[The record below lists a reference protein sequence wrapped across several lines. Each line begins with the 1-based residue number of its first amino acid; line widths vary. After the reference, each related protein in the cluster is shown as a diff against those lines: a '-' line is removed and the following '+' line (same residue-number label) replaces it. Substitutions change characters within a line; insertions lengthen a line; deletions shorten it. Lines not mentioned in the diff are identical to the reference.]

1 MSRGRK
7 LGGREQGKGIKAC
20 AHLVC
25 FTDLVIQHSTT
36 ARTNGANVSIWEH
49 DKTRFLFSHLCFPPK
64 KSYYLNESHENTFS
78 VVFYRVCSFT
88 SGAGF
93 PSKWGLGLLRAC
105 FPLSS
110 FPHSHS
116 QWSIRCSASRP
127 FKTKQHQGICGQH
140 CQCKCQDSAP
150 RTLNKYSW

>member
-1 MSRGRK
+1 MNKGRASK
-7 LGGREQGKGIKAC
+7 RV
-20 AHLVC
+20 H
-25 FTDLVIQHSTT
+25 
-36 ARTNGANVSIWEH
+36 IWSASQ
-49 DKTRFLFSHLCFPPK
+49 TWLFSIVPLPEQTGPMSASESMIKQGFFFPIYASPK

-127 FKTKQHQGICGQH
+127 FKTKQHQGICFQH

-150 RTLNKYSW
+150 RTLNKYS